1 MKKYNFSGTLFLLG
15 SIILSFIIILGSFLG
30 PAFVKRIDFNR
41 ILCEEE
47 EIYRNT
53 SHDNFTDVVITES
66 HCEAIISGRTRVY
79 VVPKGKSIDNFY
91 PFLISDHDSN
101 LEVKW
106 MKYNKLAVSYVEAQ
120 IYDFS
125 NFSNQGISIILNKLK
140 NIKKQ
145 E

>member
-47 EIYRNT
+47 EIYRKT
-53 SHDNFTDVVITES
+53 SHDNFTDVVITKS
-66 HCEAIISGRTRVY
+66 NCKAITLGRTRVY

-91 PFLISDHDSN
+91 PVLISDHVSN

-106 MKYNKLAVSYVEAQ
+106 IKYSKLAINYDEAQ
-120 IYDFS
+120 IY
-125 NFSNQGISIILNKLK
+125 NFTNFDNQGISINLNKLR

-145 E
+145 K